1 MVAFCSETDIF
12 WVSGNCSIFLKR
24 YKSGMNTTPNK
35 LPPEIRFNKPER
47 TQFEFRDVCLEELV
61 SETHQV
67 RLVWDYVCSLDLT
80 PFCGNYKSIGDNAGR
95 NATDPRILLTAW
107 LYATI
112 EGVSSGRKLAK
123 LCERDA
129 VFMWICGHVG
139 VNYNMLNQFRVNHQ
153 VALQDV
159 MTQTIASLHFHQ
171 LIDFKR
177 VSQDGIRVRANAG
190 KSSFR
195 KKEKLEELSSQ
206 IEQEVRKILT
216 ADDAVQSDSDKRS
229 QAARK
234 QAAED
239 KQRRIQEA
247 LATHDELSKQREK
260 RKKGEGDKTRTST
273 TDPEARNMKMAD
285 GGFRPAMN
293 IQAATLNDSRIVVAV
308 EATNEGTD
316 SGQMEP
322 MLDAIEQQHG
332 HRPKEILADGG
343 FNSREDVTAV
353 ETSGTTLYSPLRKRR
368 TDDADSSE
376 RRRGDSDEVANWR
389 KRMQTEEAKEI
400 YKERSSTAEFT
411 FARFRNQGLQQLPV
425 RGLVKAKTIALW
437 HAITHNFRQMQTM
450 GWLKYVGMTKAT

>member
-1 MVAFCSETDIF
+1 
-12 WVSGNCSIFLKR
+12 
-24 YKSGMNTTPNK
+24 MNTTPNK

-47 TQFEFRDVCLEELV
+47 TQYEFRDMCLDELV
-61 SETHQV
+61 AENHQV

-80 PFCGNYKSIGDNAGR
+80 LFCKDYKAIGDNAGR

-112 EGVSSGRKLAK
+112 DGISSGRRLARV
-123 LCERDA
+123 CERDA
-129 VFMWICGHVG
+129 VYMWICGHVG
-139 VNYNMLNQFRVNHQ
+139 VNYNMLNEFRVNHQ
-153 VALQDV
+153 AALQDL
-159 MTQTIASLHFHQ
+159 MTQTIAALHYHQ

-195 KKEKLEELSSQ
+195 KKEALEALSSE
-206 IEQEVRKILT
+206 IDQEVRKILT
-216 ADDAVQSDSDKRS
+216 ADDSEQSDSDKRT

-234 QAAED
+234 HAAED
-239 KQRRIQEA
+239 KQRRIREA
-247 LATHDELSKQREK
+247 LETHDELSKQREK
-260 RKKGEGDKTRTST
+260 RKKGEGEKTRTST

-285 GGFRPAMN
+285 GGFRPAFN

-322 MLDAIEQQHG
+322 MLDAIEEQHG

-353 ETSGTTLYSPLRKRR
+353 EASGTTLYSPTRKRR
-368 TDDADSSE
+368 TEEADSSE
-376 RRRGDSDEVANWR
+376 RRPGDSDEVADWR
-389 KRMQTEEAKEI
+389 KRMQTDEAKEI
-400 YKERSSTAEFT
+400 YKERCSTAEFT

-437 HAITHNFRQMQTM
+437 HALTHNFRQMQTY
-450 GWLKYVGMTKAT
+450 GWLKHVGMPKGI

>member
-1 MVAFCSETDIF
+1 M
-12 WVSGNCSIFLKR
+12 R
-24 YKSGMNTTPNK
+24 YKGSMSTTSIN

-47 TQFEFRDVCLEELV
+47 TQYEFRDVCLEELV

-67 RLVWDYVCSLDLT
+67 RLVWDYVCSLDLSL
-80 PFCGNYKSIGDNAGR
+80 FCKSYKAIGDKAGR
-95 NATDPRILLTAW
+95 NPTDPRILLTAW
-107 LYATI
+107 LFATI
-112 EGVSSGRKLAK
+112 EGVSSGRKLAS

-129 VFMWICGHVG
+129 VYMWICGHVG
-139 VNYNMLNQFRVNHQ
+139 VNYNMLNEFRVNHQ
-153 VALQDV
+153 EALLDL
-159 MTQTIASLHFHQ
+159 MTQTIASLHYHQ
-171 LIDFKR
+171 LIDFTR

-195 KKEKLEELSSQ
+195 KKKTLEQLSSQ
-206 IEQEVRKILT
+206 VEEEVRKILT
-216 ADDAVQSDSDKRS
+216 ADEGEQSDIDKRS

-234 QAAED
+234 HAAED
-239 KQRRIQEA
+239 KQRRIHEA
-247 LATHDELSKQREK
+247 LKTHDKLSEQREA
-260 RKKGEGDKTRTST
+260 RKKGDGEKTRTST

-316 SGQMEP
+316 SGQMKP

-353 ETSGTTLYSPLRKRR
+353 ETSGTTLYSPPKARRKE
-368 TDDADSSE
+368 DADSSA
-376 RRRGDSDEVANWR
+376 RRPGDSDEVANWR

-400 YKERSSTAEFT
+400 YKERSSTAEFP
-411 FARFRNQGLQQLPV
+411 FARFRNQDLQQLPV
-425 RGLVKAKTIALW
+425 RGLLKAKTIALW
-437 HAITHNFRQMQTM
+437 HALTHNFRQIQTM
-450 GWLKYVGMTKAT
+450 GWLQYVVMPRGTN